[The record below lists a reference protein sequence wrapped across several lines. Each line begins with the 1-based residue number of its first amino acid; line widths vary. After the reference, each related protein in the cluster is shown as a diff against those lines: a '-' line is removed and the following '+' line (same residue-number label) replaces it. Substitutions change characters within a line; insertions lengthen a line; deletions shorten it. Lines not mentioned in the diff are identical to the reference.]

1 MHHERDGGGGYDAA
15 GGEEIMTWLLVAGV
29 VLSTVACDLLQ
40 SWEMKRHGGLAARVF
55 ARWPI
60 VLSVLFMAISFFCFL
75 ELLKREDLSFAVP
88 ATAASLVVETLLARV
103 LLKDDVRS
111 ARWAG
116 AALVACGV
124 ALLSK

>member
-1 MHHERDGGGGYDAA
+1 MS
-15 GGEEIMTWLLVAGV
+15 WLLVAGV

-40 SWEMKRHGGLAARVF
+40 SWEMRRHGGLRARVF

-60 VLSVLFMAISFFCFL
+60 FVSIIFMASSFFCFL

-103 LLKDDVRS
+103 LLKENVGRS
-111 ARWAG
+111 RWAG
-116 AALVACGV
+116 AVLIASGV
-124 ALLSK
+124 VLLAQ